1 MAGDKS
7 SFRLRLAACA
17 SLSVRKQDGWTIL
30 RQVSRNTGK
39 TLSIFLL
46 AMVMSACRQSAQKPV
61 TLSYFRLGWAH
72 ADVWSAGA
80 PLSQKFTR
88 ETGIQLK
95 DLPVPETL
103 STNWISRARS

>member
-1 MAGDKS
+1 
-7 SFRLRLAACA
+7 
-17 SLSVRKQDGWTIL
+17 
-30 RQVSRNTGK
+30 
-39 TLSIFLL
+39 
-46 AMVMSACRQSAQKPV
+46 MVMSACRQSAQKPV

-95 DLPVPETL
+95 DLPVPEKR
-103 STNWISRARS
+103 SRPTGSLAHALEEQFGPRRLEYRFDLVWRPRS